1 MSYFSRYVIDEKAM
15 AVAEGQEEAQVADK
29 LSVPKETLLQG
40 FDPQFDSL
48 DRRILYEVTG
58 MRLNAGEY
66 RGEDTSSDEEDAANA
81 GQKKKKKGKKKV
93 IDIE

>member
-1 MSYFSRYVIDEKAM
+1 
-15 AVAEGQEEAQVADK
+15 
-29 LSVPKETLLQG
+29 
-40 FDPQFDSL
+40 
-48 DRRILYEVTG
+48 

-93 IDIE
+93 IDIEQLDQLMTALLEDREDDPADSEPDDKGETIPPSTIN